1 MVQFFSTVLM
11 PFYLED
17 ARGLTPGTAGTLLS
31 LYPLMMVFFAPF
43 GGWLADKWNVPAV
56 ALLGSIFIAVG
67 SLIGAALKLNA
78 PLTIY
83 IISTLLVSC
92 SEKSAWHRWQ
102 FQCARTQSWDGQ
114 RHGGCDNS
122 ALWHDESTCWQP
134 RNELSNSTSR
144 ILYQRFTSCH
154 DCRCCA
160 RYSRSHRHRPDNQ
173 TVAGTR
179 KKLVSVFM
187 TVHPSEHLIFQ

>member
-1 MVQFFSTVLM
+1 MKRPSSCFARQHFYRCRQSYRCHFEIKRTVDHLHHQYTPCRHRQRSFS
-11 PFYLED
+11 
-17 ARGLTPGTAGTLLS
+17 
-31 LYPLMMVFFAPF
+31 
-43 GGWLADKWNVPAV
+43 
-56 ALLGSIFIAVG
+56 
-67 SLIGAALKLNA
+67 
-78 PLTIY
+78 
-83 IISTLLVSC
+83 ISNWRCGHVSC

-102 FQCARTQSWDGQ
+102 FQCARTQSWNGQ

-144 ILYQRFTSCH
+144 ILCQRFTSCH

-160 RYSRSHRHRPDNQ
+160 RYPRSHRHRPDNQ